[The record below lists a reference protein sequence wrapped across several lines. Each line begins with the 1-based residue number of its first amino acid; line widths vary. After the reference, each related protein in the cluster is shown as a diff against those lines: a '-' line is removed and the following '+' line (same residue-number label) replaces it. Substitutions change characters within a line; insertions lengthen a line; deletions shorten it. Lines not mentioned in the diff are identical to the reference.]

1 MDFASARH
9 NMVENQIRANR
20 VTDPVVISA
29 MTELPREVFVPE
41 QLQGIAYVDEDIVL
55 GQGRCLMEPMVLA
68 RLLQGAVV
76 QSSDVVLDV
85 GCGSGYSAA
94 VLARMA
100 STVVALEPDA
110 GLAARANEIIAE
122 LGIDT
127 VTVVEGPMKDGWSE
141 QAPYDVILFDG
152 AVSEVPSAIRDQLAE
167 GGRLVAVI
175 AGRGMGKAVLITRH
189 GGTYSRCTVFDAA
202 TSSLPGFVRRPTFE
216 F

>member
-1 MDFASARH
+1 MDFTSARH

-41 QLQGIAYVDEDIVL
+41 QLQGIAYVNEDIVL
-55 GQGRCLMEPMVLA
+55 GQGRCLMEPVVLA
-68 RLLQGAVV
+68 RLLQEAAV

-110 GLAARANEIIAE
+110 GLAARANGIMAE

-127 VTVVEGPMKDGWSE
+127 VAVVEGPMKDGWSE

-175 AGRGMGKAVLITRH
+175 AEGGMGKAVLITRH
-189 GGTYSRCTVFDAA
+189 GGTYSRRTVFDAA

>member
-29 MTELPREVFVPE
+29 MTELPREVFVPK

-68 RLLQGAVV
+68 RLLQEAVV

-100 STVVALEPDA
+100 STVVALEPDT
-110 GLAARANEIIAE
+110 GLAARANEIMAE

-167 GGRLVAVI
+167 GGRLVAVV

-189 GGTYSRCTVFDAA
+189 GGTYSRRTVFDAA

>member
-20 VTDPVVISA
+20 VTDPAIISA
-29 MTELPREVFVPE
+29 MTELPREVFVPK
-41 QLQGIAYVDEDIVL
+41 QLQGVAYVDEDISL
-55 GQGRCLMEPMVLA
+55 GEGRCLMEPMVLA
-68 RLLQGAVV
+68 RLVQEAAVIA
-76 QSSDVVLDV
+76 SDVVLDI

-110 GLAARANEIIAE
+110 GLAARANEIMAE

-127 VTVVEGPMKDGWSE
+127 VAVVEGPMKDGWPA

-152 AVSEVPSAIRDQLAE
+152 AVCEVPPAICEQLAE

-175 AGRGMGKAVLITRH
+175 AEDRMGKAVLTTRH
-189 GGTYSRCTVFDAA
+189 GGTFSHRTVFDAA
-202 TSSLPGFVRRPTFE
+202 ASFLPGFVRRPKFE

>member
-1 MDFASARH
+1 MDFTSARH

-55 GQGRCLMEPMVLA
+55 GQGRCLMEPVVLA
-68 RLLQGAVV
+68 RLLQEAAV

-110 GLAARANEIIAE
+110 GLAARANGIMAE

-127 VTVVEGPMKDGWSE
+127 VAVVEGPMKDGWSE
-141 QAPYDVILFDG
+141 QAPYDVIFFDG

-175 AGRGMGKAVLITRH
+175 AEGGMGKAVLITRH
-189 GGTYSRCTVFDAA
+189 GGTYSRRTVFDAA

>member
-1 MDFASARH
+1 MDFTSARH

-41 QLQGIAYVDEDIVL
+41 QLQGIAYVNEDIVL
-55 GQGRCLMEPMVLA
+55 GQGRCLMEPVVLA
-68 RLLQGAVV
+68 RLLQEAAV

-110 GLAARANEIIAE
+110 GLAARANGIMAE

-127 VTVVEGPMKDGWSE
+127 VAVVEGPMKDGWSE
-141 QAPYDVILFDG
+141 QAPYDVIFFDG

-175 AGRGMGKAVLITRH
+175 AEGGMGKAVLITRH
-189 GGTYSRCTVFDAA
+189 GGTYSRRTVFDAA

>member
-1 MDFASARH
+1 MDFTSARH
-9 NMVENQIRANR
+9 NMVENQIRANL

-55 GQGRCLMEPMVLA
+55 GQGRCLMEPVVLA
-68 RLLQGAVV
+68 RLLQEAAV

-110 GLAARANEIIAE
+110 GLAARANGIMAE

-127 VTVVEGPMKDGWSE
+127 VAVVEGPMKDGWSE
-141 QAPYDVILFDG
+141 QAPYDVIFFDG

-175 AGRGMGKAVLITRH
+175 AEGGMGKAVLITRH
-189 GGTYSRCTVFDAA
+189 GGTYSRRTVFDAA

>member
-152 AVSEVPSAIRDQLAE
+152 AVPEVPSAIRDQLAE